1 MNQTY
6 TFSFPDKTVRMM
18 ETLQKTFG
26 VNSHFEVIG
35 RALALAQF
43 AAQKAD
49 ENNNVV
55 LAGKDN
61 PLTLNLRD

>member
-26 VNSHFEVIG
+26 VSSHF
-35 RALALAQF
+35 
-43 AAQKAD
+43 
-49 ENNNVV
+49 
-55 LAGKDN
+55 
-61 PLTLNLRD
+61 